1 MKNYLAVLL
10 TVVVALLVSGESP
23 QAATCEQAI
32 TGRLAAMYDLDT
44 NAYAVEVLSC
54 RLKSV
59 DIESDDIII
68 RPLTPKEPLGLFTV
82 MVDVKDDGRV
92 IESGQVRLRIKKF
105 ADVLVAADKIRNRQL
120 LTGQCLTIRRM
131 DVTSLNE
138 TPLRTLSEIDGFR
151 ARRNLRRGTILTTGA
166 VEPVPDIEAGREVS
180 IVYVDD
186 LFRIT
191 VAGVAL
197 QAGIAGEYV
206 KVKNRQSG
214 KIIVARV
221 VDETVVAVDR

>member
-1 MKNYLAVLL
+1 M
-10 TVVVALLVSGESP
+10 
-23 QAATCEQAI
+23 
-32 TGRLAAMYDLDT
+32 
-44 NAYAVEVLSC
+44 
-54 RLKSV
+54 
-59 DIESDDIII
+59 
-68 RPLTPKEPLGLFTV
+68 
-82 MVDVKDDGRV
+82 
-92 IESGQVRLRIKKF
+92 
-105 ADVLVAADKIRNRQL
+105 ADKIRNRQL

-166 VEPVPDIEAGREVS
+166 VEPVPDIEAGRELT

-186 LFRIT
+186 LYRIT

-197 QAGIAGEYV
+197 QAGMAGEYV
-206 KVKNRQSG
+206 KVKNKQSG

-221 VDETVVAVDR
+221 IDKTAVAVDP